1 LLNRMSVELNLWLF
15 VSWTGDFD
23 KTSLVDGELL
33 IENGDVFF
41 AKNKE
46 S

>member
-1 LLNRMSVELNLWLF
+1 LLLNRMSEELGLWLF

-41 AKNKE
+41 SENK
-46 S
+46 